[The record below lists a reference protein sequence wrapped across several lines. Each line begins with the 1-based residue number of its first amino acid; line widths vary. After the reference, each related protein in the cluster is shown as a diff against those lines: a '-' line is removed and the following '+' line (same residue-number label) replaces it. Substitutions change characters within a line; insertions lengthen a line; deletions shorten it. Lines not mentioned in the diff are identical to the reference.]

1 MTMQR
6 AAQCLIASTLLLAL
20 AIGQASAQ
28 ERAQHG
34 SCFDVVAAPSET
46 QPAGAILLNRCSG
59 QTWILVRTYQAPAK
73 GSPGHFV
80 YRWSALASDGIEP
93 RPRSGE
99 PAAAAGDKC
108 FTFQGRRFCE

>member
-1 MTMQR
+1 MTMQH

-34 SCFDVVAAPSET
+34 ACFDVVAAPSET

-59 QTWILVRTYQAPAK
+59 QTWILV
-73 GSPGHFV
+73 S
-80 YRWSALASDGIEP
+80 IEP

-108 FTFQGRRFCE
+108 FSFQGRRFCE